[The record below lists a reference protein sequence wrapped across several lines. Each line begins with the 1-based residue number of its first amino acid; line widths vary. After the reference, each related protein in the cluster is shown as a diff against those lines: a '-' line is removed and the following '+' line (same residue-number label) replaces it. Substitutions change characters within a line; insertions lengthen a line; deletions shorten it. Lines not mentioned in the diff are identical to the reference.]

1 MNMKRNKVAA
11 MFMALGMT
19 LALCLGGCG
28 SASTKPALKSAI
40 TYEKVDKDKDTDKEK
55 NTDKDNEADEGTAKD
70 TNKDKEDATTETTTK
85 DTNKKTTDSKSTK
98 ATTDTKSSSSK
109 SGGSSS
115 KNSGNSSK
123 SNSGN
128 SSKPS
133 SGNSSKP
140 SSGGTSQSK
149 PSQPAHTHSYSSSV
163 TTQPTCGKAGVRTYT
178 CSCGNSYTESIP
190 ATGNH
195 KWEKQYKTETV
206 PAKTHQENVWKEIC
220 YGCGA
225 QFDDP
230 EDALRHVMAVF
241 GDACSSYYSDIVD
254 TITVI
259 DEPETTKDVYIGSKC
274 SVCGAWQ

>member
-1 MNMKRNKVAA
+1 MQRKKIIIALAVLGCAA
-11 MFMALGMT
+11 VLGV
-19 LALCLGGCG
+19 GGYG
-28 SASTKPALKSAI
+28 ILSQ
-40 TYEKVDKDKDTDKEK
+40 
-55 NTDKDNEADEGTAKD
+55 
-70 TNKDKEDATTETTTK
+70 
-85 DTNKKTTDSKSTK
+85 
-98 ATTDTKSSSSK
+98 TTDTSSKSATADGKDETDNQKKEEETTAQTDAAVEDTASIDGTTTDMAAADTTSANSSSSK
-109 SGGSSS
+109 SSGSSS

-123 SNSGN
+123 SSSGN

-133 SGNSSKP
+133 SGSSSKP

-163 TTQPTCGKAGVRTYT
+163 TTQPTCSKAGVRTYT
-178 CSCGNSYTESIP
+178 CSCGDLYTESIP

-206 PAKTHQENVWKEIC
+206 PAKTHQENVWKDIC
-220 YGCGA
+220 NGCNA

-230 EDALRHVMAVF
+230 NDAVEHIMAVF
-241 GDACSSYYSDIVD
+241 GNACSSYRTEIVD

>member
-1 MNMKRNKVAA
+1 MQRKKIIIALAVLGCAA
-11 MFMALGMT
+11 VLGV
-19 LALCLGGCG
+19 GGYG
-28 SASTKPALKSAI
+28 ILSQ
-40 TYEKVDKDKDTDKEK
+40 
-55 NTDKDNEADEGTAKD
+55 
-70 TNKDKEDATTETTTK
+70 
-85 DTNKKTTDSKSTK
+85 
-98 ATTDTKSSSSK
+98 TTDTSSKSATADGKDETDNQKKEEETTAQTDAAVEDTASIDGTTTDMAAADTTSANSSSSK
-109 SGGSSS
+109 SSGSSS

-123 SNSGN
+123 SSSGN

-133 SGNSSKP
+133 SGSSSKP

-163 TTQPTCGKAGVRTYT
+163 TTQPTCSKAGVRTYT
-178 CSCGNSYTESIP
+178 CSCGDLYTESIP

-206 PAKTHQENVWKEIC
+206 PAKTHQENVWKNIC
-220 YGCGA
+220 NGCNA

-230 EDALRHVMAVF
+230 NDAVEHIMAVF
-241 GDACSSYYSDIVD
+241 GNACSSYRTEIVD

>member
-1 MNMKRNKVAA
+1 MQRKKIIIAIAVLGCAA
-11 MFMALGMT
+11 VLG
-19 LALCLGGCG
+19 AG
-28 SASTKPALKSAI
+28 SYGILSQTADTSSKSA
-40 TYEKVDKDKDTDKEK
+40 VADGKDETENQGKE
-55 NTDKDNEADEGTAKD
+55 E
-70 TNKDKEDATTETTTK
+70 ETTDQTDAAVE
-85 DTNKKTTDSKSTK
+85 DTASIDGTTTDM
-98 ATTDTKSSSSK
+98 AATDTTSANSSSSK
-109 SGGSSS
+109 SSGSSS

-128 SSKPS
+128 SSKSNSGNSSKSS

-140 SSGGTSQSK
+140 SFGGTSQSK
-149 PSQPAHTHSYSSSV
+149 PSQPAHTHNYSSSI

-178 CSCGNSYTESIP
+178 CSCGDSYTESIP

-206 PAKTHQENVWKEIC
+206 PAKTHQETIC
-220 YGCGA
+220 KQVCGGCGKK
-225 QFDDP
+225 FDTIYDV
-230 EDALRHVMAVF
+230 AGHVAAVF
-241 GDACSSYYSDIVD
+241 GDACSNYYPEYE

>member
-1 MNMKRNKVAA
+1 MQRKKIIIALA
-11 MFMALGMT
+11 ALGC
-19 LALCLGGCG
+19 AAVLGAG
-28 SASTKPALKSAI
+28 SYGILSQTADTSSKSA
-40 TYEKVDKDKDTDKEK
+40 VADGKDETENQGKE
-55 NTDKDNEADEGTAKD
+55 E
-70 TNKDKEDATTETTTK
+70 ETTDQTDAAVE
-85 DTNKKTTDSKSTK
+85 DTASIDGTTTDM
-98 ATTDTKSSSSK
+98 AATDTTSANSSSSK
-109 SGGSSS
+109 SSGSSS

-128 SSKPS
+128 SSKSNSGNSSKSS

-149 PSQPAHTHSYSSSV
+149 PSQPAHTHRYSSSV
-163 TTQPTCGKAGVRTYT
+163 TTQPTCSKAGVRTYT
-178 CSCGNSYTESIP
+178 CSCGDLYTESIP

-206 PAKTHQENVWKEIC
+206 PAKTHQETRGTNIC
-220 YGCGA
+220 NGCGA

-230 EDALRHVMAVF
+230 DDAIEHIMAVF
-241 GDACSSYYSDIVD
+241 GDACSSYRTEVD

>member
-1 MNMKRNKVAA
+1 MKRNKVAA

-55 NTDKDNEADEGTAKD
+55 NTDKDNEADKGIAKD
-70 TNKDKEDATTETTTK
+70 TNKDEEDATTQTTTK

-123 SNSGN
+123 S
-128 SSKPS
+128 S

-163 TTQPTCGKAGVRTYT
+163 TTQPTCSKAGVRTYT
-178 CSCGNSYTESIP
+178 CACGDSYTESIP

-195 KWEKQYKTETV
+195 KWEKQYKTEKI

-225 QFDDP
+225 QFDNPD
-230 EDALRHVMAVF
+230 DAGEHVAAVF

-259 DEPETTKDVYIGSKC
+259 DEPETTKNVYIGSKC

>member
-1 MNMKRNKVAA
+1 MQRKKIIIALAVLGCAA
-11 MFMALGMT
+11 VLGV
-19 LALCLGGCG
+19 GGYG
-28 SASTKPALKSAI
+28 ILSQ
-40 TYEKVDKDKDTDKEK
+40 
-55 NTDKDNEADEGTAKD
+55 
-70 TNKDKEDATTETTTK
+70 
-85 DTNKKTTDSKSTK
+85 
-98 ATTDTKSSSSK
+98 TTDTSSKSAAADGKDQTDNQKEEEEETTDQTDAAAEDTASIDGTASDMAATDTTSAKSSSSK
-109 SGGSSS
+109 SSNTSSGNSGSSS
-115 KNSGNSSK
+115 KASSSGSSSK
-123 SNSGN
+123 SNSGS
-128 SSKPS
+128 SSKSS

-163 TTQPTCGKAGVRTYT
+163 TTQPTCSKAGVRTYT
-178 CSCGNSYTESIP
+178 CACGDSYTESIP

-241 GDACSSYYSDIVD
+241 GDACSSYYSDVVD

>member
-1 MNMKRNKVAA
+1 MQRKKIIIALAVLGCAA
-11 MFMALGMT
+11 VLGV
-19 LALCLGGCG
+19 GGYG
-28 SASTKPALKSAI
+28 ILSQ
-40 TYEKVDKDKDTDKEK
+40 
-55 NTDKDNEADEGTAKD
+55 
-70 TNKDKEDATTETTTK
+70 
-85 DTNKKTTDSKSTK
+85 
-98 ATTDTKSSSSK
+98 TTDTSSKSATADGKDETDNQKKEEETTAQTDAAVEDTASIDGTTTDMAAADTTSANSSSSK
-109 SGGSSS
+109 SSGSSS

-123 SNSGN
+123 SSSGNSSKSSSEN

-133 SGNSSKP
+133 SGR
-140 SSGGTSQSK
+140 TSQSK

-178 CSCGNSYTESIP
+178 CACGDSYTESIP

-195 KWEKQYKTETV
+195 KWEKQYKTEKV

-225 QFDDP
+225 QFDNPD
-230 EDALRHVMAVF
+230 DAIEHVAAVF

-254 TITVI
+254 TVTVI

>member
-1 MNMKRNKVAA
+1 MQRKKIIIALAVLGCAA
-11 MFMALGMT
+11 VLGV
-19 LALCLGGCG
+19 GGYG
-28 SASTKPALKSAI
+28 ILSQ
-40 TYEKVDKDKDTDKEK
+40 
-55 NTDKDNEADEGTAKD
+55 
-70 TNKDKEDATTETTTK
+70 
-85 DTNKKTTDSKSTK
+85 
-98 ATTDTKSSSSK
+98 TTDTSSK
-109 SGGSSS
+109 SATADGKDETDNQKKEEETTAQTDAAVEDTASIDGTTTDMAAADTTSANSSCSKSSGSSS

-123 SNSGN
+123 S
-128 SSKPS
+128 S

-140 SSGGTSQSK
+140 SSGSSSKSSSGGTNQSK

-163 TTQPTCGKAGVRTYT
+163 TTQPTCSKAGVRTYT
-178 CSCGNSYTESIP
+178 CSCGDLYTESIP

-206 PAKTHQENVWKEIC
+206 PAKTHQETRGTNIC
-220 YGCGA
+220 NGCGA

-230 EDALRHVMAVF
+230 DDAIEHIMAVF
-241 GDACSSYYSDIVD
+241 GDACSSYRTEVD

>member
-1 MNMKRNKVAA
+1 MQRKKIIIALAVLGCAA
-11 MFMALGMT
+11 VLGV
-19 LALCLGGCG
+19 GGYG
-28 SASTKPALKSAI
+28 ILSQ
-40 TYEKVDKDKDTDKEK
+40 
-55 NTDKDNEADEGTAKD
+55 
-70 TNKDKEDATTETTTK
+70 
-85 DTNKKTTDSKSTK
+85 
-98 ATTDTKSSSSK
+98 TTDTSSKSATADGKDETDNQKKEEETTAQTDAAVEDTASIDGTTTDMAAADTTSANSSSSK
-109 SGGSSS
+109 SSGSSS

-123 SNSGN
+123 SSSGN

-133 SGNSSKP
+133 SGSSSKP

-163 TTQPTCGKAGVRTYT
+163 TTQPTCSKAGVRTYT
-178 CSCGNSYTESIP
+178 CACGDSYTESIP

-195 KWEKQYKTETV
+195 KWEKQYKTEKV

-225 QFDDP
+225 QFDNPD
-230 EDALRHVMAVF
+230 DAIEHVAAVF

-254 TITVI
+254 TVTVI

>member
-1 MNMKRNKVAA
+1 MKRNKVAA

-28 SASTKPALKSAI
+28 SASTKPALKSVI

-55 NTDKDNEADEGTAKD
+55 NTDKDNEADKGIAKD
-70 TNKDKEDATTETTTK
+70 TNKDEEDATTQTTTK

-123 SNSGN
+123 SSSGN

-163 TTQPTCGKAGVRTYT
+163 TTQPTCSKAGVRTYT
-178 CSCGNSYTESIP
+178 CACGDSYTESIP

-195 KWEKQYKTETV
+195 KWEKQYKTEKI

-225 QFDDP
+225 QFDNPD
-230 EDALRHVMAVF
+230 DAGEHVAAVF

-259 DEPETTKDVYIGSKC
+259 DEPETTKNVYIGSKC

>member
-1 MNMKRNKVAA
+1 MKRNKVAA

-55 NTDKDNEADEGTAKD
+55 NTDKDNEADKGIAKD
-70 TNKDKEDATTETTTK
+70 TNKDEEDATTETTTK

-109 SGGSSS
+109 SGSSSS

-128 SSKPS
+128 SSKSS
-133 SGNSSKP
+133 SGNSSKS
-140 SSGGTSQSK
+140 SSGGNNQSK

-206 PAKTHQENVWKEIC
+206 PAKTHQETIC
-220 YGCGA
+220 KQVCGGCGKK
-225 QFDDP
+225 FDTIYDV
-230 EDALRHVMAVF
+230 AGHVAAVF
-241 GDACSSYYSDIVD
+241 GDACSYYYPEYE

>member
-1 MNMKRNKVAA
+1 MQRKKIIIALAVLGCAA
-11 MFMALGMT
+11 VLGV
-19 LALCLGGCG
+19 GGYG
-28 SASTKPALKSAI
+28 ILSQ
-40 TYEKVDKDKDTDKEK
+40 
-55 NTDKDNEADEGTAKD
+55 
-70 TNKDKEDATTETTTK
+70 
-85 DTNKKTTDSKSTK
+85 
-98 ATTDTKSSSSK
+98 TTDTSSKSATADGKDETDNQKKEEETTAQTDAAVEDTASIDGTTTDMAAADTTSANSSSSK
-109 SGGSSS
+109 SSGSSS

-128 SSKPS
+128 SSKSNSGSSSKSS

-163 TTQPTCGKAGVRTYT
+163 TTQPTCSKAGVRTYT
-178 CSCGNSYTESIP
+178 CSCGDLYTESIP

-195 KWEKQYKTETV
+195 KWEKQYKTEKV

-225 QFDDP
+225 QFDNPD
-230 EDALRHVMAVF
+230 DAGEHVAAVF

>member
-1 MNMKRNKVAA
+1 MQRKKIIIALAVLGCAA
-11 MFMALGMT
+11 VLGV
-19 LALCLGGCG
+19 GGYG
-28 SASTKPALKSAI
+28 ILSQ
-40 TYEKVDKDKDTDKEK
+40 
-55 NTDKDNEADEGTAKD
+55 
-70 TNKDKEDATTETTTK
+70 
-85 DTNKKTTDSKSTK
+85 
-98 ATTDTKSSSSK
+98 TTDTSSKSATADGKDETDNQKKEEETTAQTDAAVEDTASIDGTTTDMAAADTTSANSSSSK
-109 SGGSSS
+109 SSGSSS

-123 SNSGN
+123 SNSGS
-128 SSKPS
+128 SSKSS

-178 CSCGNSYTESIP
+178 CSCGDLYTESIP

-206 PAKTHQENVWKEIC
+206 PAKTHQENVWKDIC
-220 YGCGA
+220 NGCNA

-230 EDALRHVMAVF
+230 NDAGEHIMAVF
-241 GDACSSYYSDIVD
+241 GDACSSYRTEIVD

>member
-1 MNMKRNKVAA
+1 MQRKKIIIALAVLGCAA
-11 MFMALGMT
+11 VLGV
-19 LALCLGGCG
+19 GGYG
-28 SASTKPALKSAI
+28 ILSQ
-40 TYEKVDKDKDTDKEK
+40 
-55 NTDKDNEADEGTAKD
+55 
-70 TNKDKEDATTETTTK
+70 
-85 DTNKKTTDSKSTK
+85 
-98 ATTDTKSSSSK
+98 TTDTSSK
-109 SGGSSS
+109 SATADGKDETDNQKKEEETTAQTDAAVEDTASIDGTTTDMAAADTTSANSSCSKSSGSSS

-133 SGNSSKP
+133 SGSSSKP

-163 TTQPTCGKAGVRTYT
+163 TTQPTCSKAGVRTYT
-178 CSCGNSYTESIP
+178 CACGDSYTESIP

-195 KWEKQYKTETV
+195 KWEKQYKTEKV

-225 QFDDP
+225 QFDNPD
-230 EDALRHVMAVF
+230 DAIEHVAAVF

-254 TITVI
+254 TVTVI

>member
-1 MNMKRNKVAA
+1 MQRKKIIIALAVLGCAA
-11 MFMALGMT
+11 VLGV
-19 LALCLGGCG
+19 GGYG
-28 SASTKPALKSAI
+28 ILSQ
-40 TYEKVDKDKDTDKEK
+40 
-55 NTDKDNEADEGTAKD
+55 
-70 TNKDKEDATTETTTK
+70 
-85 DTNKKTTDSKSTK
+85 
-98 ATTDTKSSSSK
+98 TTDTSSK
-109 SGGSSS
+109 SATADGKDETDNQKKEEETTAQTDAAVEDTASIDGTTTDMAAADTTSANSSCSKSSGSSS

-123 SNSGN
+123 SNSGSSSKSSSGN
-128 SSKPS
+128 SSKSS

-163 TTQPTCGKAGVRTYT
+163 TTQPTCSKAGVRTYT
-178 CSCGNSYTESIP
+178 CSCGDLYTESIP

-206 PAKTHQENVWKEIC
+206 PAKTHQENVWKNIC
-220 YGCGA
+220 NGCNA

-230 EDALRHVMAVF
+230 NDAGEHIMAVF
-241 GDACSSYYSDIVD
+241 GDACSSYRTEIVD

>member
-1 MNMKRNKVAA
+1 MQRKKIIIALAVLGCAA
-11 MFMALGMT
+11 VLGV
-19 LALCLGGCG
+19 GGYG
-28 SASTKPALKSAI
+28 ILSQ
-40 TYEKVDKDKDTDKEK
+40 
-55 NTDKDNEADEGTAKD
+55 
-70 TNKDKEDATTETTTK
+70 
-85 DTNKKTTDSKSTK
+85 
-98 ATTDTKSSSSK
+98 TTDTSSKSATADGKDETDNQKKEEETTAQTDAAVEDTASIDGTTTDMAAADTTSANSSSSK
-109 SGGSSS
+109 SSGSSS

-128 SSKPS
+128 SSKSS
-133 SGNSSKP
+133 SGNSSKS
-140 SSGGTSQSK
+140 SSGGNNQSK

-163 TTQPTCGKAGVRTYT
+163 TTQPTCGKAGVRMYA

-254 TITVI
+254 TVTVI

>member
-1 MNMKRNKVAA
+1 MQRKKIIIALAVLGCAA
-11 MFMALGMT
+11 VLGV
-19 LALCLGGCG
+19 GGYG
-28 SASTKPALKSAI
+28 ILSQ
-40 TYEKVDKDKDTDKEK
+40 
-55 NTDKDNEADEGTAKD
+55 
-70 TNKDKEDATTETTTK
+70 
-85 DTNKKTTDSKSTK
+85 
-98 ATTDTKSSSSK
+98 TTDTSSKSAAADGKDQTDNQKEEEEETTDQTDAAAEDTASIDGTASDMAATDTTSAKSSSSK
-109 SGGSSS
+109 SSNTSSGNSGSSS
-115 KNSGNSSK
+115 KASSSGNSSKSSSGNSSK
-123 SNSGN
+123 SN
-128 SSKPS
+128 

-178 CSCGNSYTESIP
+178 CSCGDSYTESIP

-206 PAKTHQENVWKEIC
+206 PAKTHQENVWKDIC
-220 YGCGA
+220 NGCNA

-230 EDALRHVMAVF
+230 DDAVEHIMAVF
-241 GDACSSYYSDIVD
+241 GDACSSYRTEIVD

>member
-1 MNMKRNKVAA
+1 MKRNKVAA

-55 NTDKDNEADEGTAKD
+55 NTDKDNEADKGIAKD
-70 TNKDKEDATTETTTK
+70 TNKDEEDATTQTTTK

-123 SNSGN
+123 S
-128 SSKPS
+128 
-133 SGNSSKP
+133 
-140 SSGGTSQSK
+140 SSGGNNQSK

-178 CSCGNSYTESIP
+178 CACGNSYTESIP

-206 PAKTHQENVWKEIC
+206 PAKTHQENVWKDIC
-220 YGCGA
+220 NGCNA

-230 EDALRHVMAVF
+230 NDAGEHIMAVF
-241 GDACSSYYSDIVD
+241 GDACSSYRTEIVD